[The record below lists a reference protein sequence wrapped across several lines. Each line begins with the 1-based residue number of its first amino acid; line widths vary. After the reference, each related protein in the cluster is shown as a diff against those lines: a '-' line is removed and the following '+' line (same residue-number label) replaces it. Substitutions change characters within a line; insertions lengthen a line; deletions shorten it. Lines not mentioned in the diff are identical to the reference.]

1 MVSLEDILPIK
12 GNQDFYK
19 NSKQG
24 SEVASGKKGEHLH
37 LRIFQKRCY
46 DNTLE
51 RGHSEVPSWE
61 LVLLSTFEKT
71 LA

>member
-24 SEVASGKKGEHLH
+24 NEVVSGEKK
-37 LRIFQKRCY
+37 KRR
-46 DNTLE
+46 T
-51 RGHSEVPSWE
+51 SA
-61 LVLLSTFEKT
+61 FENI
-71 LA
+71 